1 MFSDF
6 DESLKKKKETSEEK
20 VSDSEELDLPDF
32 DENNR

>member
-1 MFSDF
+1 MRAKNA
-6 DESLKKKKETSEEK
+6 ENSEEK